1 MWDFSMHRCH
11 ISEFA
16 QNFEFQLDVLSTYV
30 IPNLRLRHNESE
42 SLPGNKECHARALNT
57 LRFAPSQVEAGRFGA
72 PSGRNSPLELDVS
85 FGCA

>member
-1 MWDFSMHRCH
+1 MRIDVIAS
-11 ISEFA
+11 S
-16 QNFEFQLDVLSTYV
+16 QNFEFQLDVLVLSTYV
-30 IPNLRLRHNESE
+30 IPNLRLRQHNESE
-42 SLPGNKECHARALNT
+42 PLPGNKECHARILNT